1 MSKLKLKAT
10 GLCAI
15 AALGLSLSSSPAALA
30 HKGAMGIVKERMDKF
45 EASEKAT
52 KRIKQALSRG
62 DTAVV
67 MAEAEFLVSWASE
80 MDSYFPENSNQSP
93 SEAKDEIWLQ
103 WDSFLGAIQS
113 FDNAA
118 RTLIDA
124 SETQNPRAIDGAF
137 KEMVRSCKSC
147 HQQFRED

>member
-1 MSKLKLKAT
+1 MSNLKLKVTA
-10 GLCAI
+10 LCAI
-15 AALGLSLSSSPAALA
+15 SALALSLSSPPAVLA
-30 HKGAMGIVKERMDKF
+30 HEGAIGIVKERMDKF
-45 EASEKAT
+45 KASEKAT

-103 WDSFLGAIQS
+103 WDDFVDAIQS
-113 FDNAA
+113 FENASTA
-118 RTLIDA
+118 LIDA
-124 SETQNPRAIDGAF
+124 AATEDPRAMDGAF
-137 KEMVRSCKSC
+137 SDMTKSCKSC
-147 HQQFRED
+147 HLQFRED

>member
-10 GLCAI
+10 ALCAI
-15 AALGLSLSSSPAALA
+15 SALVLSLSSPPAVLA

-45 EASEKAT
+45 KASEKAT

-67 MAEAEFLVSWASE
+67 TAEAELLVSWASE
-80 MDSYFPENSNQSP
+80 IDSYFPENSNQSP
-93 SEAKDEIWLQ
+93 SEAKDEIWLK
-103 WDSFLGAIQS
+103 WDDFVGAIQS
-113 FDNAA
+113 FDKAA
-118 RTLIDA
+118 QALIEAAATED
-124 SETQNPRAIDGAF
+124 PRAMRDAF
-137 KEMVRSCKSC
+137 KEMTKSCKSC

>member
-1 MSKLKLKAT
+1 MSNLKLKVTA
-10 GLCAI
+10 LCAI
-15 AALGLSLSSSPAALA
+15 SALALSLSSPPAVLA
-30 HKGAMGIVKERMDKF
+30 HEGAIGIVKERMDKF
-45 EASEKAT
+45 KASEKAT

-103 WDSFLGAIQS
+103 WDDFVDAIQS
-113 FDNAA
+113 FENTSTA
-118 RTLIDA
+118 LIDA
-124 SETQNPRAIDGAF
+124 AATEDPRAMDGAF
-137 KEMVRSCKSC
+137 SDMTKSCKSC
-147 HQQFRED
+147 HLQFRED

>member
-1 MSKLKLKAT
+1 MAKLKLKAT
-10 GLCAI
+10 ALCAI
-15 AALGLSLSSSPAALA
+15 AALALSLSSPPAALA

-67 MAEAEFLVSWASE
+67 TAEAEFLVSWASE

-103 WDSFLGAIQS
+103 WDDFVGAIQS

-118 RTLIDA
+118 RALIEAAATEDPDA
-124 SETQNPRAIDGAF
+124 IGGAF
-137 KEMVRSCKSC
+137 KEMTKSCKSC

>member
-15 AALGLSLSSSPAALA
+15 TALALSLSSPPAALA

-62 DTAVV
+62 DTAVIT
-67 MAEAEFLVSWASE
+67 AEAEFLVSWARE
-80 MDSYFPENSNQSP
+80 MESYFPKNSNQFP

-103 WDSFLGAIQS
+103 WDDFVGAIHS
-113 FDNAA
+113 FDQVAQALIEAA
-118 RTLIDA
+118 ATED
-124 SETQNPRAIDGAF
+124 PRVMGSAF
-137 KEMVRSCKSC
+137 KEMTKSCKSC

>member
-103 WDSFLGAIQS
+103 WDDFLGAIQS

-118 RTLIDA
+118 QALADA
-124 SETQNPRAIDGAF
+124 SKTGDTPLIGKAF
-137 KEMVRSCKSC
+137 KEMTRSCKSC
-147 HQQFRED
+147 HQQFRVD

>member
-1 MSKLKLKAT
+1 MSKLKLKAIAF
-10 GLCAI
+10 CAI
-15 AALGLSLSSSPAALA
+15 SAFAISLSSSPSALA

-67 MAEAEFLVSWASE
+67 TAEAEFLVSWARE
-80 MDSYFPENSNQSP
+80 MESYFPENSNQSP
-93 SEAKDEIWLQ
+93 SEAMDEIWLQ
-103 WDSFLGAIQS
+103 WDDFVGAIQS
-113 FDNAA
+113 YDKAA
-118 RTLIDA
+118 LALIYA
-124 SETQNPRAIDGAF
+124 AETQNTRAIDGAF

-147 HQQFRED
+147 HQRFRAN

>member
-1 MSKLKLKAT
+1 MSNLKLKTTA
-10 GLCAI
+10 LCAI
-15 AALGLSLSSSPAALA
+15 AAFALSLSSPPAALA

-45 EASEKAT
+45 KASEKAT

-62 DTAVV
+62 DIAVV

-80 MDSYFPENSNQSP
+80 MDSYFPENTNQSP

-103 WDSFLGAIQS
+103 WDDFVGAIQS
-113 FDNAA
+113 YDKAA
-118 RTLIDA
+118 QALIYA
-124 SETQNPRAIDGAF
+124 AETQNTRAIDGAF

-147 HQQFRED
+147 HQRFRAD

>member
-10 GLCAI
+10 ALCAI
-15 AALGLSLSSSPAALA
+15 SALALSLSSPPAVLA
-30 HKGAMGIVKERMDKF
+30 HKGAIGIVKERMDKF
-45 EASEKAT
+45 KASEKAT

-103 WDSFLGAIQS
+103 WDDFVGAIQS
-113 FDNAA
+113 FENASTA
-118 RTLIDA
+118 LIDA
-124 SETQNPRAIDGAF
+124 AATEDPRVMGSAF
-137 KEMVRSCKSC
+137 KEMTKSCKSC

>member
-80 MDSYFPENSNQSP
+80 MDSYFPENSNPSP

-118 RTLIDA
+118 QTLIDA

>member
-1 MSKLKLKAT
+1 MSNLKLKTTA
-10 GLCAI
+10 LCAI
-15 AALGLSLSSSPAALA
+15 AAFALSLSSPPAALA

-45 EASEKAT
+45 KASEKAT

-62 DTAVV
+62 DTVVV

-80 MDSYFPENSNQSP
+80 MDSYFPENTNQSP

-103 WDSFLGAIQS
+103 WDDFVGAIQS
-113 FDNAA
+113 FENASTA
-118 RTLIDA
+118 LIDA
-124 SETQNPRAIDGAF
+124 AVTEDPRAMDGAF
-137 KEMVRSCKSC
+137 SDMTKSCKSC

>member
-10 GLCAI
+10 AFCVF
-15 AALGLSLSSSPAALA
+15 AALALSLSSPPATLA

-62 DTAVV
+62 DTAVIT
-67 MAEAEFLVSWASE
+67 AEAEFLVSWARE
-80 MDSYFPENSNQSP
+80 MESYFPKNSNQSP

-103 WDSFLGAIQS
+103 WNEFVGAIQS

-118 RTLIDA
+118 QALIEAAATED
-124 SETQNPRAIDGAF
+124 PGAIGGAF
-137 KEMVRSCKSC
+137 KEMTKSCKSC

>member
-1 MSKLKLKAT
+1 MSKLKLKA
-10 GLCAI
+10 I
-15 AALGLSLSSSPAALA
+15 AFCLLPAFALSLSSPPTALA

-62 DTAVV
+62 DTAVIT
-67 MAEAEFLVSWASE
+67 AEAEFLVSWARE
-80 MDSYFPENSNQSP
+80 MESYFPKNSNPSP

-103 WDSFLGAIQS
+103 GDDFVGAIQS

-118 RTLIDA
+118 QALVEAATTED
-124 SETQNPRAIDGAF
+124 PRAIRGAF
-137 KEMVRSCKSC
+137 SDLTKSCKSC
-147 HQQFRED
+147 HQQFRQD

>member
-10 GLCAI
+10 ALCAI
-15 AALGLSLSSSPAALA
+15 SALALSLSSSPAVLA

-67 MAEAEFLVSWASE
+67 TAEAELLVSWARE
-80 MDSYFPENSNQSP
+80 MDNYFPENSNQTP
-93 SEAKDEIWLQ
+93 SEARDEIWLQ
-103 WDSFLGAIQS
+103 WDDFIGAIQS
-113 FDNAA
+113 FNNASNA
-118 RTLIDA
+118 LMDAAA
-124 SETQNPRAIDGAF
+124 SEDPRAILGAF
-137 KEMVRSCKSC
+137 KDKTNSCKSC

>member
-1 MSKLKLKAT
+1 MSKLKLTAT
-10 GLCAI
+10 ISCVV
-15 AALGLSLSSSPAALA
+15 AALTLSLSSPPAALA
-30 HKGAMGIVKERMDKF
+30 HKGAIGIVKERMDKF

-103 WDSFLGAIQS
+103 WDDFVGAIQS
-113 FDNAA
+113 FDQAA
-118 RTLIDA
+118 QALIDA
-124 SETQNPRAIDGAF
+124 AATKDPRAMGSAF
-137 KEMVRSCKSC
+137 KEMTKSCKSC

>member
-1 MSKLKLKAT
+1 MSKLKLTAT
-10 GLCAI
+10 VLSVF
-15 AALGLSLSSSPAALA
+15 AALTLSLSSPLVALA
-30 HKGAMGIVKERMDKF
+30 HKGATGIVKERMDKF

-80 MDSYFPENSNQSP
+80 MDSYFPENTNQSP

-103 WDSFLGAIQS
+103 WDDFVGAIES
-113 FDNAA
+113 FDQAA
-118 RTLIDA
+118 QALIDA
-124 SETQNPRAIDGAF
+124 AATKDPRAMGSAF
-137 KEMVRSCKSC
+137 KEMTKSCKSC

>member
-52 KRIKQALSRG
+52 KRIKQALSRS